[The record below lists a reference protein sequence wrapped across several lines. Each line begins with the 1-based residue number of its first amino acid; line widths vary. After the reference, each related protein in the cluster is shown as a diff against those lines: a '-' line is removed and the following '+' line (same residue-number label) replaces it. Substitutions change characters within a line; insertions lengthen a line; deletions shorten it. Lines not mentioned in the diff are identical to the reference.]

1 MDDKIRKDATF
12 LALLG
17 QGQPLQA
24 QKYLMETYELGVVDA
39 SLRVR
44 AMQVQEQASW
54 RGRLYRSVLRF
65 GQLSALA
72 MVILSLYSLM
82 HFNAVN
88 DVADELHTWPRVTV
102 ENWQMTPELLHVNYR
117 VAGQAL
123 QAEQPISASLSV
135 ATNFA
140 ELTNQTLMVAYQVE
154 QPKQAYLYVGSN
166 CFATAITGLLIG
178 LLLIAVLQFLAWC
191 NIRKQRRPRASLG

>member
-24 QKYLMETYELGVVDA
+24 QKYLMETYDLGVVDA

-44 AMQVQEQASW
+44 AMQVQEQSS
-54 RGRLYRSVLRF
+54 RRSRVYRLVIRL
-65 GQLSALA
+65 GQLVALA
-72 MVILSLYSLM
+72 VVALSLYSLM

-88 DVADELHTWPRVTV
+88 DVEDEIKTWPRVTIDS
-102 ENWQMTPELLHVNYR
+102 WQMGPDQLQFNYR

-123 QAEQPISASLSV
+123 QAQQPSSVSLRV
-135 ATNFA
+135 TTRFA
-140 ELTNQTLMVAYQVE
+140 QLTDQALMVAYQGE
-154 QPKQAYLYVGSN
+154 QTPRAFVYAGSN
-166 CFATAITGLLIG
+166 FYAFAIAGLLLG
-178 LLLIAVLQFLAWC
+178 LLLIAILQFFAWC
-191 NIRKQRRPRASLG
+191 NLRKQRRPRLSLS

>member
-44 AMQVQEQASW
+44 AMQVQEQSSR
-54 RGRLYRSVLRF
+54 RGRFYRFAIRM
-65 GQLSALA
+65 GQLLALA
-72 MVILSLYSLM
+72 IVALSLYSLM
-82 HFNAVN
+82 HFNVVN
-88 DVADELHTWPRVTV
+88 DVADDIKTWPRVTV
-102 ENWQMTPELLHVNYR
+102 DQWQLSQSHLNFDYR

-123 QAEQPISASLSV
+123 QAQQSSSVSLSV
-135 ATNFA
+135 ATTFA
-140 ELTNQTLMVAYQVE
+140 QLTNQALMVAYQVD
-154 QPKQAYLYVGSN
+154 QPKRAFLYVGSN
-166 CFATAITGLLIG
+166 CFATAIAGLLVG
-178 LLLIAVLQFLAWC
+178 LLLIAILQFFAWC
-191 NIRKQRRPRASLG
+191 HLRKQRRPRER